1 MLLLAHLPKS
11 IYLPDQMIVGRM
23 NEAAPSADVS
33 IAGGDGGGPQQTH
46 EMMIPSH
53 QIDSIIGPGVLV
65 LLAATV
71 VYICGAW

>member
-1 MLLLAHLPKS
+1 MMVAR
-11 IYLPDQMIVGRM
+11 I

-33 IAGGDGGGPQQTH
+33 IAGRNGRGPEQTH
-46 EMMIPSH
+46 KMMIPSH